1 MTCGYPL
8 AQADVSSQIDSLTN
22 NYYQRCTMTKKKKP
36 NPVHEKFARELE
48 MWAGDNE
55 ERETLVKWLLTRT
68 VSHGFEGTGTKGK
81 FILKRTDIK
90 NFDIKKAVV
99 HAMADC
105 KPNPGLSTTG
115 WVRGGP
121 TWPKAYGSDMWLKA
135 YGC

>member
-1 MTCGYPL
+1 MGKP
-8 AQADVSSQIDSLTN
+8 D
-22 NYYQRCTMTKKKKP
+22 KKP
-36 NPVHEKFARELE
+36 SPEVREFADELKE
-48 MWAGDNE
+48 WAEQDE

-68 VSHGFEGTGTKGK
+68 VSHRFEGAEGK
-81 FILKRTDIK
+81 FVIERTDI
-90 NFDIKKAVV
+90 NDFDIKKAVI

-121 TWPKAYGSDMWLKA
+121 TWPKAYGSGTWLKA